1 MVLITIDEDK
11 CEGSSCGEC
20 VDICPMEILLIDEN
34 KIIITNQDECSI
46 CEVCMDVC
54 PEMAIEVIDNE

>member
-1 MVLITIDEDK
+1 MVLISIDEDK

>member
-11 CEGSSCGEC
+11 CEGSDCAEC

-54 PEMAIEVIDNE
+54 PEMAIEVIDD

>member
-34 KIIITNQDECSI
+34 KIIIINQDECSI

>member
-11 CEGSSCGEC
+11 CEGSDCAEC
-20 VDICPMEILLIDEN
+20 VDICHMEILLIDKN

-54 PEMAIEVIDNE
+54 PEMAIEVIDD